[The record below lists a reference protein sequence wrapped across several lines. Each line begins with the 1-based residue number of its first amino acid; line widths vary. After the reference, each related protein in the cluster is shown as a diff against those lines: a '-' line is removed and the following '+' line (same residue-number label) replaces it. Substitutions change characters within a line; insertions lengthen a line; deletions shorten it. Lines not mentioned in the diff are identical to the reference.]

1 MLLTTWKIGE
11 KRKKL
16 EEEKGIIVRFVI
28 GHRWVFDYLLIL
40 GLEKCVR
47 FMPACVGLKFTC

>member
-1 MLLTTWKIGE
+1 MTNTKAKYGIAGE

-28 GHRWVFDYLLIL
+28 GHR
-40 GLEKCVR
+40 LEIISSSMNNLDKH
-47 FMPACVGLKFTC
+47 A